1 MFRSADDMIF
11 GGKIG
16 GSEEP
21 ISSSIYLYLHVLVNT
36 AVD

>member
-1 MFRSADDMIF
+1 MFRSSDDMIF

-21 ISSSIYLYLHVLVNT
+21 ISSSTYLYLRVLVHT